1 MDAQADLNLCWVHM
15 LSSSK
20 CCARAQLFVVLLL
33 QEDDLENLQMSYTS
47 YSENKISEG
56 MVAQFI
62 IHLMLKYREPR
73 FLEVNFSSI
82 V

>member
-1 MDAQADLNLCWVHM
+1 
-15 LSSSK
+15 
-20 CCARAQLFVVLLL
+20 
-33 QEDDLENLQMSYTS
+33 MSYTS

-73 FLEVNFSSI
+73 FLEVNKFCLRI
-82 V
+82 KKK